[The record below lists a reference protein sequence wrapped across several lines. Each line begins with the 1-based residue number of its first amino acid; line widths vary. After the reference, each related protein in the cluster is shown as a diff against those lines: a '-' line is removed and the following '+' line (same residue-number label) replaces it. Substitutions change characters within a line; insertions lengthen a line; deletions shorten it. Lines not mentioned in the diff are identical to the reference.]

1 MESKKDNWMTP
12 LPKQSLSKMV
22 VEKIK
27 EGLISGELRPGDFLP
42 SETELSERFGVG
54 KSSVREAI
62 KMLEALGVVEICKG
76 NGSRI
81 RTAVDTTVI
90 NPLIFQL
97 ILQSGEESREKLAE
111 FRKMIEISVSLM
123 AVDNATAD
131 DIRKLR
137 SIHERTKYDL
147 SKGITTVDHDLEFH
161 IAIYESTHNP
171 FILSIGRCIMEL
183 FQPSL
188 VISNRDYSKVVVE
201 NHSKIL
207 EALELRD
214 KRAMEEAVQTSLE
227 SWKDLVLDEA
237 PCVQG

>member
-22 VEKIK
+22 VDKIK

-123 AVDNATAD
+123 AVDNAAAD
-131 DIRKLR
+131 D
-137 SIHERTKYDL
+137 
-147 SKGITTVDHDLEFH
+147 
-161 IAIYESTHNP
+161 
-171 FILSIGRCIMEL
+171 GR
-183 FQPSL
+183 F
-188 VISNRDYSKVVVE
+188 
-201 NHSKIL
+201 
-207 EALELRD
+207 
-214 KRAMEEAVQTSLE
+214 
-227 SWKDLVLDEA
+227 
-237 PCVQG
+237 